1 MSIRDPDSLQRL
13 TDMGIEVWQLR
24 RPEPVPQPET
34 TEVSGDHTHPRIR
47 LSSGDG
53 DWLLVRRQPWRGS
66 HEQLVADI
74 MATIGPERC
83 RFGQWSGDST
93 SGEGLDEL
101 QARGIRH
108 ILCFGQPPD
117 MPEWPQLLIAP
128 SLDELA
134 AEPDARRKLWQLM
147 VRVFGH

>member
-1 MSIRDPDSLQRL
+1 MIGMRDPASLQRL
-13 TDMGIEVWQLR
+13 ADMGIEVWRLR
-24 RPEPVPQPET
+24 QDPVAESASAEST
-34 TEVSGDHTHPRIR
+34 AGSGQPRIR

-83 RFGQWSGDST
+83 RFGQWSNDTT
-93 SGEGLDEL
+93 SGEGLEEL
-101 QARGIRH
+101 QARGVGH
-108 ILCFGQPPD
+108 VLCFGRPSETTD
-117 MPEWPQLLIAP
+117 WPQLLIAP

-147 VRVFGH
+147 AGVIGD

>member
-1 MSIRDPDSLQRL
+1 MRDAGSLQRL
-13 TDMGIEVWQLR
+13 ADMGIEVWQLR
-24 RPEPVPQPET
+24 SST
-34 TEVSGDHTHPRIR
+34 SVSQSLASQSDPATGQPRIR

-83 RFGQWSGDST
+83 RFGQWSNDST

-101 QARGIRH
+101 LARGVRH
-108 ILCFGQPPD
+108 ILCFGRPTEA
-117 MPEWPQLLIAP
+117 PEWSQLLIAP

-134 AEPDARRKLWQLM
+134 GQADARRALWQLM
-147 VRVFGH
+147 VREIGQ